1 MVSRREGVYG
11 SGNDVNRIQIAV
23 TLCERIARPH
33 VCQKLKT
40 ELLVDI
46 YFEKFCDSMLII
58 GIPNINI
65 FDGSF
70 M

>member
-11 SGNDVNRIQIAV
+11 SGNDVNRIQIVV
-23 TLCERIARPH
+23 TLCERITRPH

-46 YFEKFCDSMLII
+46 YFEKLL
-58 GIPNINI
+58 
-65 FDGSF
+65 
-70 M
+70 